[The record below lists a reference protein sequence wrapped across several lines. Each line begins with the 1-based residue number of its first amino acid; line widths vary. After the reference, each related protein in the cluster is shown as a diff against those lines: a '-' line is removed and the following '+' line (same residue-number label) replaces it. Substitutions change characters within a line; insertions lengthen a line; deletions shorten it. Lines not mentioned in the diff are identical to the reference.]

1 MKLDVL
7 DLYLYEALLFTLGAS
22 PCSGL
27 WASLGRREVGLC
39 QMFTAAYP
47 SLPVQHISAI
57 NWESM
62 ESSQNDPG
70 AYLLN
75 MELEFSE
82 RVLGFATRTKAF
94 CFVGLYAGNG
104 CGKQRLTENLTEE
117 TLFFDL
123 QFANQ
128 FEFPLKLFL
137 EQKPVR
143 VVLSIEN
150 EALSRIGSLLKVEL

>member
-7 DLYLYEALLFTLGAS
+7 DLYLYEAMLFILGTS

-27 WASLGRREVGLC
+27 WATLGRREVGLC
-39 QMFTAAYP
+39 QLFAAAYP
-47 SLPVQHISAI
+47 SLPIQHISAI

-75 MELEFSE
+75 MELEFSK
-82 RVLGFATRTKAF
+82 RVLAFAAQKKTF
-94 CFVGLYAGNG
+94 CFVGLYAVNG
-104 CGKQRLTENLTEE
+104 CGKRRLMENFAGDTY
-117 TLFFDL
+117 FFDL

-128 FEFPLKLFL
+128 FENPLKLFV
-137 EQKPVR
+137 EQKPAR

-150 EALSRIGSLLKVEL
+150 EALSRIGSLLGVEV